1 MKMPGNLIERRF
13 SLISLSGRLF
23 FIAIVV
29 FFGFSLLSKRFLT
42 LTNLF
47 SFMHASVPLIF
58 VASGMA
64 IVVLTR
70 NLDISVGSV
79 AFLAPVVGSTLLV
92 RYSVSLPFSI
102 VVTLCVGLL
111 AGLCNGFVVT
121 KLGVNSFI
129 ATLGTMMIFR
139 GIGLQIVKG
148 RTIGLPSSLSDLSST
163 RLGVFYWDVLVSLLF
178 LLSLHVVQTRT
189 PFGRYVAAIGSNSD
203 VCRRAGI
210 NVERVVLFSFLLSG
224 LFASMGGLWL
234 SAQLGSVSLR
244 MGIGMEF
251 VALASIVIGG
261 ISLFGGEGSLFPGL
275 LLGVYVL
282 YMIESGLNYLGVSP
296 YLYPLVRG
304 GLIFSAMY
312 ADSLRIR
319 LAEKRGAPS
328 AGR

>member
-1 MKMPGNLIERRF
+1 MLNNWRESRF
-13 SLISLSGRLF
+13 SLVSLHGRLF
-23 FIAIVV
+23 LIAIVV
-29 FFGFSLLSKRFLT
+29 FFGFSFLSKRFLT

-92 RYSVSLPFSI
+92 RYNVSLPFSI

-111 AGLCNGFVVT
+111 AGLCNGFIVT
-121 KLGVNSFI
+121 RFGVNSFI
-129 ATLGTMMIFR
+129 ATLGTMMAFR

-148 RTIGLPSSLSDLSST
+148 RTIGLPPSLSGLSSA
-163 RLGVFYWDVLVSLLF
+163 RLGVFYWDIFVSLLF
-178 LLSLHVVQTRT
+178 LLLLHVVQTRT
-189 PFGRYVAAIGSNSD
+189 PFGRYVAAVGSNAD
-203 VCRRAGI
+203 VCKRAGI
-210 NVERVVLFSFLLSG
+210 NVERVVLFSFVLSG
-224 LFASMGGLWL
+224 LFASIGGLWL

-251 VALASIVIGG
+251 VALASVVIGG

-275 LLGVYVL
+275 LLGVYIL

-296 YLYPLVRG
+296 YLYPFVRG

-312 ADSLRIR
+312 VDSLRIR
-319 LAEKRGAPS
+319 LAEKRGALS
-328 AGR
+328 VER

>member
-1 MKMPGNLIERRF
+1 MFGTQRLKEKF
-13 SLISLSGRLF
+13 STLLSRGRLF

-29 FFGFSLLSKRFLT
+29 FFGFSLLTKKFLS

-47 SFMHASVPLIF
+47 SFMHASAPLMF
-58 VASGMA
+58 VATGLA

-92 RYSVSLPFSI
+92 RYGFPLPLSVG
-102 VVTLCVGLL
+102 VVLLVGLL
-111 AGLCNGFVVT
+111 AGLCNGLIVT
-121 KLGVNSFI
+121 RLKVNSFI
-129 ATLGTMMIFR
+129 ATLGTMMVFR

-148 RTIGLPSSLSDLSST
+148 RTIGLPSALSDLGSV
-163 RLGVFYWDVLVSLLF
+163 RFGGFYWDILASLVF
-178 LLSLHVVQTRT
+178 LILLHVVHTRT
-189 PFGRYVAAIGSNSD
+189 PFGRYVSAVGSDPD

-210 NVERVVLFSFLLSG
+210 DVDKVVLLSFLLSG
-224 LFASMGGLWL
+224 LFASVGGLWL
-234 SAQLGSVSLR
+234 SVQLGSVSLR

-275 LLGVYVL
+275 LLGVYIL

-296 YLYPLVRG
+296 YFYPFVRG

-312 ADSLRIR
+312 VDSLRVR
-319 LAEKRGAPS
+319 S
-328 AGR
+328 AREGKTSSVKG